1 MSNPIIHWTPDEDQ
15 VLRTCYSTLGPRGVS
30 ELIPRRSRRA
40 IVLRARRLGLKGKH
54 WTARED
60 AVIRLVYPDNG
71 GQYIQD
77 TYLPW
82 RTVGAIRDRAGD
94 LRVSRYLEQ
103 RNKNQRGDMLAAQ
116 LVLQKAWGIRLV
128 NLGDDHER

>member
-1 MSNPIIHWTPDEDQ
+1 MSNVIVHWTDDEDL
-15 VLRTCYSTLGPRGVS
+15 VLKTCYSTLGPRGVS
-30 ELIPRRSRRA
+30 AMIPRRSHRA
-40 IVLRARRLGLKGKH
+40 IVLRARRMGLRGKC

-60 AVIRLVYPDNG
+60 AVIRLVYPDSG

-77 TYLPW
+77 KYLPW
-82 RTVGAIRDRAGD
+82 RSVGAIRDRAGD

-103 RNKNQRGDMLAAQ
+103 RHKAQQGDMLAAQ

-128 NLGDDHER
+128 NLGE